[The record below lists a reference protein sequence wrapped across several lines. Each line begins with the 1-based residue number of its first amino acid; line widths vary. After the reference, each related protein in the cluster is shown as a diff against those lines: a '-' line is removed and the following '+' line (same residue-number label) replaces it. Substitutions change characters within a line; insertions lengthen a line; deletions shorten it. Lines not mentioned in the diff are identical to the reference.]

1 MTPLF
6 LLCSAA
12 RVILTRVVGDADCGD
27 DWSDTS
33 GAFMEREID
42 QGDRPQSEDLAEY
55 GSVDPS
61 FGGDFV
67 FLRARDS
74 AAPQTRSLEGRDRSD
89 ADEER
94 GGVGARASDAD
105 PAVRGAAGAWL
116 RGRLRRRA
124 TLRQGLEP
132 RTRQPDGERLRSAV
146 VCAGRSLP
154 VRLEPRD
161 RGDGRR
167 DDDFEGRACSPLP

>member
-1 MTPLF
+1 
-6 LLCSAA
+6 
-12 RVILTRVVGDADCGD
+12 
-27 DWSDTS
+27 
-33 GAFMEREID
+33 MEREID
-42 QGDRPQSEDLAEY
+42 QADCPRSEDLAEY
-55 GSVDPS
+55 GSPDPS
-61 FGGDFV
+61 FGGDVV

-132 RTRQPDGERLRSAV
+132 RWSPFS
-146 VCAGRSLP
+146 P
-154 VRLEPRD
+154 P
-161 RGDGRR
+161 
-167 DDDFEGRACSPLP
+167 CSPTDCRRWKPPAPRRSPKASIRPT

>member
-1 MTPLF
+1 MLIVETIGRIRRAHLW
-6 LLCSAA
+6 SGKSIRQIA
-12 RVILTRVVGDADCGD
+12 RDLKISRNTVRRILR
-27 DWSDTS
+27 S
-33 GAFMEREID
+33 
-42 QGDRPQSEDLAEY
+42 
-55 GSVDPS
+55 
-61 FGGDFV
+61 GGDVV

-74 AAPQTRSLEGRDRSD
+74 AAPQARSLEGRDRSD

-132 RTRQPDGERLRSAV
+132 RTR
-146 VCAGRSLP
+146 
-154 VRLEPRD
+154 
-161 RGDGRR
+161 
-167 DDDFEGRACSPLP
+167 